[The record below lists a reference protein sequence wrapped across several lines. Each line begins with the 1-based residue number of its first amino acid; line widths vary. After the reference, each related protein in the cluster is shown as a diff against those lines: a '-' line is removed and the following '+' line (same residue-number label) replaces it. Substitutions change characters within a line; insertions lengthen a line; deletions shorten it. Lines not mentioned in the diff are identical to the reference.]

1 MSNQTNEQQAVE
13 NLIMELSGMIKSI
26 PNCQRINTMKAI
38 GAAVS
43 HALVELGDDYA
54 NAHGLDNERRFD
66 DVNEPIQEMIEII
79 YNDIQFE
86 IDRRID
92 REVA

>member
-26 PNCQRINTMKAI
+26 PISQRINTMKAI
-38 GAAVS
+38 GAAAA
-43 HALVELGDDYA
+43 HTLVELGDDYA

-66 DVNEPIQEMIEII
+66 DVNGPIQETIELI
-79 YNDIQFE
+79 YNDIHFS
-86 IDRRID
+86 IDQRVE
-92 REVA
+92 REFA